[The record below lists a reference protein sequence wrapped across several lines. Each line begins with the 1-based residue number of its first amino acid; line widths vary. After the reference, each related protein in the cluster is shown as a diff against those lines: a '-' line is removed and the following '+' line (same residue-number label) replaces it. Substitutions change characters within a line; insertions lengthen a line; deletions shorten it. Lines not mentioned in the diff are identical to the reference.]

1 MNVLHKGDGVFV
13 LSKLPT
19 RDCVSDINVCCDRS
33 CVVNV
38 LLCQCGV
45 AVMQLSVVCDSQ
57 SVMSL
62 CLATDVV
69 CVATDAEDC
78 IDVVV

>member
-45 AVMQLSVVCDSQ
+45 AVMQLSVVCDS
-57 SVMSL
+57 
-62 CLATDVV
+62 
-69 CVATDAEDC
+69 
-78 IDVVV
+78 

>member
-1 MNVLHKGDGVFV
+1 
-13 LSKLPT
+13 
-19 RDCVSDINVCCDRS
+19 
-33 CVVNV
+33 
-38 LLCQCGV
+38 
-45 AVMQLSVVCDSQ
+45 MQLSVVCDSQ

-62 CLATDVV
+62 CLVTDVV